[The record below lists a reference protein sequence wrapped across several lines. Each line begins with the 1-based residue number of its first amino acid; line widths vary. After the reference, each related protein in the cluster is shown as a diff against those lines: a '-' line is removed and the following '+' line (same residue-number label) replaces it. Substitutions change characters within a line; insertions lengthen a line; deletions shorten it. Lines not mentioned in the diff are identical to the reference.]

1 VPLPPPD
8 APVEEIAAGK
18 WLRLVHRG
26 SWEYVERLRSSGV
39 VAIVAVTPAR
49 EIILVEQLRPAVGK
63 PVIELPAGLAGDEA
77 QFSGENLETAARREL
92 EEETGYRAAE
102 WRYLMAGYGS
112 AGLANEQLD
121 FFLATGLEKVGQ
133 GGGDQHEEITV
144 HQIALAQVDEWLQER
159 LAGGA
164 GLDCKVYAGLYFA
177 QQVYE

>member
-1 VPLPPPD
+1 MPIPPPD
-8 APVEEIAAGK
+8 APVEEIATGK

-26 SWEYVERLRSSGV
+26 GWEYVERLRSSGV
-39 VAIVAVTPAR
+39 VAIVAVTQAR
-49 EIILVEQLRPAVGK
+49 EIILVEQVRPAVGK

-77 QFSGENLETAARREL
+77 HFSGEDFEAAARREL

-121 FFLATGLEKVGQ
+121 FFLATGLEKVGE
-133 GGGDQHEEITV
+133 GGGDQHEAITV
-144 HQIALAQVDEWLQER
+144 HTIPLDQADAWLQER

-164 GLDCKVYAGLYFA
+164 GLDFKVYAGLYFA
-177 QQVYE
+177 QQVTT